1 MRQGFFSGNV
11 LLSLFLVIW
20 AFVLILSTGSHAND
34 LAPTDSGYALAE

>member
-20 AFVLILSTGSHAND
+20 AVVLILSTGSHAND
-34 LAPTDSGYALAE
+34 GAPIDSGYALSE